1 MGGARTRLHHT
12 NVIQTLVV
20 CKTRRPVSRKSRE
33 LFGLG
38 ELFCVCCIY
47 IQDQSFKNFNN
58 DTMKLSVNKAK
69 LTGL

>member
-1 MGGARTRLHHT
+1 MIYPIDS
-12 NVIQTLVV
+12 VIDLLNNWDQ
-20 CKTRRPVSRKSRE
+20 RPVSRKSRE

-47 IQDQSFKNFNN
+47 TQDPTFNNFNN
-58 DTMKLSVNKAK
+58 DTMKLSVNKAN